1 MVVLFS
7 WSSFFLQI
15 GDTDEAEKNVP
26 DEEAEDLN
34 RNSKSVVDN
43 SGTDEQ
49 QQVESTL
56 VSPLRGQP
64 SLFPECCF

>member
-1 MVVLFS
+1 MVVLFF

-26 DEEAEDLN
+26 DEEGEDLN
-34 RNSKSVVDN
+34 RNSKSVVEN

-56 VSPLRGQP
+56 VSPLHGQP
-64 SLFPECCF
+64 SLFP